1 MLSELQ
7 TLQKSAAQLP
17 SQAQA
22 GFQGLSERV
31 GTVAGEVNSI
41 LRSEGP
47 ISDKLGKL
55 KEAVEHQVQPLLA
68 SASST
73 VNSALSA
80 VRGKVEDAKPNSDGA
95 VNGSSNGVA
104 VNGNG
109 VAH

>member
-31 GTVAGEVNSI
+31 GAVAGEVNSI

-55 KEAVEHQVQPLLA
+55 KEAVETP
-68 SASST
+68 ST
-73 VNSALSA
+73 TPSCERFVNCQ
-80 VRGKVEDAKPNSDGA
+80 
-95 VNGSSNGVA
+95 
-104 VNGNG
+104 
-109 VAH
+109 

>member
-31 GTVAGEVNSI
+31 GAVAGEVNSI

-73 VNSALSA
+73 VNNAMKA
-80 VRGKVEDAKPNSDGA
+80 VRGKVDDAKTTSEGS
-95 VNGSSNGVA
+95 VNGTANGVA

-109 VAH
+109 EAH

>member
-1 MLSELQ
+1 MI
-7 TLQKSAAQLP
+7 
-17 SQAQA
+17 
-22 GFQGLSERV
+22 
-31 GTVAGEVNSI
+31 TVSITVNSI

-73 VNSALSA
+73 VNSALKA
-80 VRGKVEDAKPNSDGA
+80 VRGKVEDEKDKPNGTA
-95 VNGSSNGVA
+95 NGTSNGVA

-109 VAH
+109 AAH